1 MPGAPGLGDS
11 LYPGFGNGGYDVQ
24 HYTLDLT
31 VEDLETGSLEGLVG
45 IEARA
50 TQALSSFNL
59 DLIGLDIE
67 SVTANGEP
75 AEFTRSGQELTVTP
89 AQPLEA
95 GQDFVIQVIYS
106 GVPGEIDSASGEGLV
121 GWVAYE
127 GGTLVLSQPDG
138 AANFFPVNDHP
149 LDKAT
154 YTFRITVP
162 EPFEVAANGA
172 LEETIDQGELTTFVW
187 EMRAPMASYLA
198 TVNIGEFDIET
209 GQSPNG
215 IPIRNYFTSGL
226 GKAYRQPFARQGEML
241 DFFSQIYG
249 AYPFEVYGSIMLD
262 TEMETALEAQTLSIY
277 GTDLLDW
284 EDTTP
289 EHVVAHE
296 LAHHW
301 FGDSVSLADWSD
313 IWLNEGFATYAEALW
328 VEHTEGGEALDE
340 WVTDIY
346 EYVAEAGDE
355 FIPPGEPTPDDL
367 FNEGVYCRGALTL
380 HALRLEVGDE
390 AFFEILATYFAR
402 YKDSSVRTDDFIA
415 VAGEVSG
422 QDLGAFFEAW
432 LYGETL
438 PAIPALGLG
447 AE

>member
-1 MPGAPGLGDS
+1 
-11 LYPGFGNGGYDVQ
+11 
-24 HYTLDLT
+24 
-31 VEDLETGSLEGLVG
+31 
-45 IEARA
+45 
-50 TQALSSFNL
+50 
-59 DLIGLDIE
+59 
-67 SVTANGEP
+67 
-75 AEFTRSGQELTVTP
+75 
-89 AQPLEA
+89 
-95 GQDFVIQVIYS
+95 
-106 GVPGEIDSASGEGLV
+106 
-121 GWVAYE
+121 
-127 GGTLVLSQPDG
+127 LVLSQPDG